1 MKLFTAKANLRDL
14 DTAAVLLIEYVQRG
28 HNLAR
33 TLLSDL
39 NAIPDLAETLQ
50 KILSQFEPVL
60 ADMNSDARSI
70 MTIGEL
76 EATDACR
83 GNYADNSLDASWIR
97 DRLRKA
103 AKAEALEALHSRHL
117 WSLVSDERWFDL
129 PVADSDNYN
138 PF

>member
-1 MKLFTAKANLRDL
+1 MKLFSDKADLRDL
-14 DTAAVLLIEYVQRG
+14 DTAAALLIEYVQRG
-28 HNLAR
+28 HDLAR

-39 NAIPDLAETLQ
+39 NAIPDLAEALQ
-50 KILSQFEPVL
+50 KILSEFEPVL

-70 MTIGEL
+70 MTAEEL
-76 EATDACR
+76 EGMDACR
-83 GNYADNSLDASWIR
+83 GNYADNSLDTSWIR

-129 PVADSDNYN
+129 PVADSDSHN